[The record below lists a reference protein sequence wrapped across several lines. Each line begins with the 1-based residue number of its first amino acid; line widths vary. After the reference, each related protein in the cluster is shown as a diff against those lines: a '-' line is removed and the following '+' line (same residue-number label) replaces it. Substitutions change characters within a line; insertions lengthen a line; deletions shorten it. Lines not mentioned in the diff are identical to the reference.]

1 MKCVGCI
8 DVDCV
13 LARVELRM
21 TYTSSGTIP
30 YCLYLPRGRGNS
42 IGLEFSSWTCLL
54 NKCSMSERDQED
66 PLVWLDVIL
75 PTVPL

>member
-1 MKCVGCI
+1 MC
-8 DVDCV
+8 
-13 LARVELRM
+13 
-21 TYTSSGTIP
+21 
-30 YCLYLPRGRGNS
+30 
-42 IGLEFSSWTCLL
+42 LEFGSWTCLL